1 MTKVEWFKAHG
12 FNEEGQ
18 AWCIYGDD
26 TYAIKDWLKEQ
37 GCKFDPV
44 FKWHSPTVFYLPEGY
59 HMVLVVYTEYMEW
72 DNNFATMMFYPD
84 AKEKL
89 TRFFQH
95 LQGPSTAEFYPGVEG
110 ERVRNITAIYK
121 SHKGFNSQFGYTNI
135 FTFEAGSAVLVWF
148 TATNVELE
156 PGTAVD
162 LSFTIKKFEEF
173 RGVKT
178 TQITRAKVV
187 PIEEP

>member
-1 MTKVEWFKAHG
+1 MTKAEWFKAHG
-12 FNEEGQ
+12 FDEEGLSL
-18 AWCIYGDD
+18 CVFGDD

-37 GCKFDPV
+37 GFKFDPL
-44 FKWHSPTVFYLPEGY
+44 FKWHGPEYVELPVGY
-59 HMVLVVYTEYMEW
+59 HTFVIDYKDYMEW
-72 DNNFATMMFYPD
+72 DSNFGTMMFYED
-84 AKEKL
+84 AKSKMEEH
-89 TRFFQH
+89 FQR
-95 LQGPSTAEFYPGVEG
+95 LQGPSTAEYYPGIEG
-110 ERVRNITAIYK
+110 ERVHNITAIYK
-121 SHKGFNSQFGYTNI
+121 SRRGFEGMYGYTNI

-148 TATNVELE
+148 TATNIELK

-187 PIEEP
+187 PFEEP